1 MTRRLRGLALPTSAL
16 TPPLR
21 GPAQAEQGA
30 HTQNTP
36 PHTRTHAWDKFR
48 KWRAAGAMTDKRPGK
63 TAGQSVRVVC
73 FQRLGPSA
81 GGPTEVPIYYKGVL
95 RLGSSSA
102 FVPPCLHPRARTQLK
117 PKCGFPAIAPAS
129 HRALGLTSVRTQEE
143 REPARLSC
151 RTMNAGQ
158 DGPATRDRAI
168 QGGWSLIVPADS
180 ANRLARMGHRHARSA
195 ARREAHIPENGKDGY
210 IVIAMLM
217 RLKKI

>member
-1 MTRRLRGLALPTSAL
+1 MASSRRHDW
-16 TPPLR
+16 
-21 GPAQAEQGA
+21 Q
-30 HTQNTP
+30 
-36 PHTRTHAWDKFR
+36 
-48 KWRAAGAMTDKRPGK
+48 AAGQDSGAKRPSGLFSK
-63 TAGQSVRVVC
+63 IGAVSGRANGGSHLLQRCPKIRVFIRVC
-73 FQRLGPSA
+73 SLLLASA
-81 GGPTEVPIYYKGVL
+81 CAHATEAKVW
-95 RLGSSSA
+95 
-102 FVPPCLHPRARTQLK
+102 
-117 PKCGFPAIAPAS
+117 FPAIAPAS